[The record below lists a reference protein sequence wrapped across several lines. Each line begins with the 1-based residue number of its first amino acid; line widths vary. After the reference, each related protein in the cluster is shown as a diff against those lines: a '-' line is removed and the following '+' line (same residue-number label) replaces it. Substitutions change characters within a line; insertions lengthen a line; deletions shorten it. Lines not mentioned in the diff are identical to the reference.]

1 MIEKAEWYERLT
13 KDFDKDP
20 EYWVEEMR
28 FAFSDEVGRIMDERG
43 VSRAELARR
52 LNSSPA
58 YVTRLFRAMFNP
70 TLLTL
75 AKVAVALDAK
85 VALHLSP
92 NEAER
97 TQWFDFIPAERPASA
112 KVESCWPSACG
123 EPLEPTVSA
132 GGRDER
138 TKAPIAA

>member
-1 MIEKAEWYERLT
+1 MIEKAEWYDRLEREL
-13 KDFDKDP
+13 DKDP

-28 FAFSDEVGRIMDERG
+28 FAFSDEVGRMMEERG
-43 VSRAELARR
+43 VTRAELARR

-58 YVTRLFRAMFNP
+58 YVTRLFHAMFNP

-92 NEAER
+92 LEAER
-97 TQWFDFIPAERPASA
+97 TEWLDLVRPVALTEQNA
-112 KVESCWPSACG
+112 LTSCSPQNCG
-123 EPLEPTVSA
+123 
-132 GGRDER
+132 
-138 TKAPIAA
+138 KPIAPAVVPGRHDEQSAALAA

>member
-1 MIEKAEWYERLT
+1 MIEKAEWYERLEREL
-13 KDFDKDP
+13 DRDP

-28 FAFSDEVGRIMDERG
+28 FAFSDEVGRMMEERG
-43 VSRAELARR
+43 VTRAELARR

-58 YVTRLFRAMFNP
+58 YVTRLFHATFNP

-92 NEAER
+92 VDALR
-97 TQWFDFIPAERPASA
+97 TGWLDVIAPAPTTQAP
-112 KVESCWPSACG
+112 VVPCWPRECG
-123 EPLEPTVSA
+123 QAITPTAAA
-132 GGRDER
+132 GRRDER
-138 TKAPIAA
+138 TTAASAA

>member
-1 MIEKAEWYERLT
+1 MIEKDAWYEEQKAR
-13 KDFDKDP
+13 FEKDP

-28 FAFSDEVGRIMDERG
+28 FAFSDEVGRMMEERG
-43 VSRAELARR
+43 VTRAELARR

-58 YVTRLFRAMFNP
+58 YVTRLFRALFNP

-92 NEAER
+92 REAAR
-97 TQWFDFIPAERPASA
+97 TEWLDLVKPIDLSAASPC
-112 KVESCWPSACG
+112 SPQNCG
-123 EPLEPTVSA
+123 Q
-132 GGRDER
+132 
-138 TKAPIAA
+138 PIAPVVVSGRHDEQSTALAA